1 MKGVHM
7 ILFYEDWEKFPNAIM
22 DTKTKNK
29 SFYVQAIKY
38 KIMGIRNHGFL
49 LSLLNPELQGVDP
62 FDEKNLTRQQKDAI
76 IVEIL
81 SNPWYYF
88 REIVKVSL
96 SGGGTSNLL
105 ANRANIALIWMF
117 LNHIYTVLIQ
127 IRQSGKSLNTDA
139 IKSYALFFG
148 ALDTAITFLTN
159 TNKNRHESV
168 ERMRSIEKEFPSY
181 LKQISSDDLNNM
193 EKIYIKATK
202 NRYETATGQKSL
214 ELAKNIH
221 RGKTSPI
228 RHIDE
233 AAYIPNIKES
243 LGAMLKTGTT
253 ADDQAK
259 ASGSLYG
266 TIVST
271 TAGYKDI
278 PHGRFIYNEIY
289 KPSAIFTE
297 QFFDSKN
304 EEELRENVTNQ
315 SAGKVCRVLIEMNHR
330 QLGKSDE
337 WLAGKIEDT
346 NSTGN
351 ETLTDYFNIWVDSRG
366 KPLIDDDDMKKI
378 SESKLSK
385 YNPEISDI
393 EGYMIRWYIT
403 EEERLE
409 IIRNNEP
416 IIAGMDTSEALGNDD
431 ISLVI
436 ISVKTGEVLAAADF
450 NETNTTIFG
459 SFIADLLIKYPSM
472 TLVIE
477 RRSTGTSIIDSI
489 TPILINKGIN
499 PLFRLFN
506 WAVND
511 MHLSDKHKYIYNELN
526 DAFKNRDRSVFDRHK
541 KLFGFS
547 TSGSG
552 RTARNKLYSE
562 TFKAAIKYISATA
575 RDIKL
580 INQLLG
586 LKDINGR
593 IDHDPDDHDDM
604 VIGWLLAFWFLKS
617 ASNIN
622 RYGININNILINI
635 KDVIYKNGE
644 KDVERMLRLKK
655 HNQAMGAISKLT
667 ELIMNSRND
676 LEINESKLLMK
687 RLSAHIDYSN
697 TPNFNIDV
705 HIRKLEAD
713 RRLQIRLAS

>member
-1 MKGVHM
+1 MV
-7 ILFYEDWEKFPNAIM
+7 LFFEDWQKFPNAIM
-22 DTKTKNK
+22 DTKTKNR
-29 SFYVQAIKY
+29 SFYMQAIKY
-38 KIMGIRNHGFL
+38 KIMGVKNHGFL
-49 LSLLNPELQGVDP
+49 LSLLNPDLQGVDP
-62 FDEKNLTRQQKDAI
+62 HDEKNLTREQKDAI
-76 IVEIL
+76 IVEII

-88 REIVKVSL
+88 REIIKVSL
-96 SGGGTSNLL
+96 SGGGTSSIL

-117 LNHIYTVLIQ
+117 LNHVYTVLIQ

-181 LKQISSDDLNNM
+181 LKQISSEDLNNM
-193 EKIYIKATK
+193 EKIYIKTTK

-221 RGKTSPI
+221 RGKTSPL

-233 AAYIPNIKES
+233 AGYIPNIKES
-243 LGAMLKTGTT
+243 LGAMLKTGTA

-266 TIVST
+266 TMVST
-271 TAGYKDI
+271 TAAYKDT

-289 KPSAIFTE
+289 KPSAVFTE
-297 QFFDSKN
+297 AFFDAKDEDDLNKMIMRHSPN
-304 EEELRENVTNQ
+304 GR
-315 SAGKVCRVLIEMNHR
+315 VCRVVIEMNHR
-330 QLGKSDE
+330 QLGKTDE
-337 WLAGKIEDT
+337 WLAKKIAAT

-366 KPLIDDDDMKKI
+366 KPLIDDDDMMKI

-393 EGYMIRWYIT
+393 EGYMIRWYISD
-403 EEERLE
+403 EEKEEL
-409 IIRNNEP
+409 IRNNEP
-416 IIAGMDTSEALGNDD
+416 MIAGMDTSEALGNDD

-436 ISVKTGEVLAAADF
+436 ISAKTGETLGAADF

-459 SFIADLLIKYPSM
+459 SFIADLLIRYPSM

-477 RRSTGTSIIDSI
+477 RRSTGTSIVDSI

-499 PLFRLFN
+499 PLLRLFN

-511 MHLSDKHKYIYNELN
+511 MHLSDKHKMVYNELM
-526 DAFKNRDRSVFDRHK
+526 DAFKNRDRTVFDRHK

-547 TSGSG
+547 TSGGG
-552 RTARNKLYSE
+552 RTARNKLYSD
-562 TFKAAIKYISATA
+562 TFKSAIKYISATI
-575 RDIKL
+575 RDPKL
-580 INQLLG
+580 INQLFG

-604 VIGWLLAFWFLKS
+604 VIGWLLAFWFLKTG
-617 ASNIN
+617 SNIN
-622 RYGININNILINI
+622 KYGININNVLTGI

-644 KDVERMLRLKK
+644 KDVERMLVLKK
-655 HNQAMGAISKLT
+655 HNKAMEAISKLT
-667 ELIMNSRND
+667 DVITNSTN
-676 LEINESKLLMK
+676 EIEIKESKLLMR
-687 RLSAHIDYSN
+687 RLSEFIDYAN
-697 TPNFNIDV
+697 TPNFNIDI
-705 HIRKLEAD
+705 HIRKIENEAK
-713 RRLQIRLAS
+713 LKKKIGK

>member
-1 MKGVHM
+1 M
-7 ILFYEDWEKFPNAIM
+7 ILFKDDWDKYPEAIM
-22 DTKTKNK
+22 DVKTKNK
-29 SFYVQAIKY
+29 SFYIQAIKY
-38 KIMGIRNHGFL
+38 KIMGIDNHGFL
-49 LSLLNPELQGVDP
+49 LSLLNPDLQGVDP
-62 FDEKNLTRQQKDAI
+62 HDEKNLTREQKDAI
-76 IVEIL
+76 IVEIMT
-81 SNPWYYF
+81 NPWYYF
-88 REIVKVSL
+88 REILKVSL
-96 SGGGTSNLL
+96 SGGGTANLA
-105 ANRANIALIWMF
+105 ANRGNIALIWMF

-148 ALDTAITFLTN
+148 TLDTAITFLTN

-168 ERMRSIEKEFPSY
+168 ERMRSIEKTFPSY
-181 LKQISSDDLNNM
+181 LRQISSDDLNNM

-233 AAYIPNIKES
+233 AGYIPNIKES

-259 ASGSLYG
+259 ENGSLYG

-271 TAGYKDI
+271 TAAYKDT
-278 PHGRFIYNEIY
+278 PHGRYIYNDIY
-289 KPSAIFTE
+289 KPSAVFTE
-297 QFFDSKN
+297 KFFDSKN
-304 EEELRENVTNQ
+304 EEDLRENIRAH
-315 SAGKVCRVLIEMNHR
+315 SIGKVCRVLIEMNHR
-330 QLGKSDE
+330 QLGKTDD
-337 WLAGKIEDT
+337 WLARKIEDS
-346 NSTGN
+346 NSSGN

-366 KPLIDDDDMKKI
+366 KPLIDEDDMKKI
-378 SESKLSK
+378 AESKLSK

-393 EGYMIRWYIT
+393 EGYMIRWYIS
-403 EEERLE
+403 EEERLKLIE
-409 IIRNNEP
+409 DNEP

-436 ISVKTGEVLAAADF
+436 ISVRTGEVLGAGTF

-459 SFIADLLIKYPSM
+459 SFVGDLLIRYKAM

-489 TPILINKGIN
+489 VPILINKGIN
-499 PLFRLFN
+499 PLHRLFN

-511 MHLSDKHKYIYNELN
+511 MHLSDKHRHVYEELLS
-526 DAFKNRDRSVFDRHK
+526 AFKARDRRVFDRHK

-552 RTARNKLYSE
+552 RTARNKLYSD
-562 TFKAAIKYISATA
+562 TFNSAIKYIGSTV
-575 RDIKL
+575 RDITL
-580 INQLLG
+580 INQLMG

-604 VIGWLLAFWFLKS
+604 VIGWLLAFWFLKTS
-617 ASNIN
+617 SNITK
-622 RYGININNILINI
+622 YGININNILINI
-635 KDVIYKNGE
+635 KTVIYKNGE
-644 KDVERMLRLKK
+644 KDLERMLKIKK
-655 HNQAMGAISKLT
+655 HNQAMTAIAVLT
-667 ELIMNSRND
+667 EKINNSTND
-676 LEINESKLLMK
+676 IEIKEAKLLM
-687 RLSAHIDYSN
+687 RRVSEHIDYAS

-705 HIRKLEAD
+705 YIQKLD
-713 RRLQIRLAS
+713 NDKRTMKKIGK

>member
-1 MKGVHM
+1 M
-7 ILFYEDWEKFPNAIM
+7 ILFKEDWDKYPNAIM
-22 DTKTKNK
+22 DVKTKNK
-29 SFYVQAIKY
+29 SFYIQAIKY
-38 KIMGIRNHGFL
+38 KIMDIDNHGFL
-49 LSLLNPELQGVDP
+49 LSLLNPDLQGVDP
-62 FDEKNLTRQQKDAI
+62 HDEKNLTREQKDAI
-76 IVEIL
+76 IVEIMT
-81 SNPWYYF
+81 NPWYYF
-88 REIVKVSL
+88 REILKVSL
-96 SGGGTSNLL
+96 SGGGSANLA
-105 ANRANIALIWMF
+105 ANRGNIALIWMF

-148 ALDTAITFLTN
+148 TLDTAITFLTN

-168 ERMRSIEKEFPSY
+168 ERMRSIEKTFPSY

-271 TAGYKDI
+271 TAGYKDT
-278 PHGRFIYNEIY
+278 PHGKFIYNDIY
-289 KPSAIFTE
+289 KPSAVFTE
-297 QFFDSKN
+297 RFFDSKN
-304 EEELRENVTNQ
+304 EEDLRANITKH
-315 SAGKVCRVLIEMNHR
+315 SIGKVCRVLIEMNHR
-330 QLGKSDE
+330 QLGKTDE
-337 WLAGKIEDT
+337 WLARKIEDT
-346 NSTGN
+346 NSSGN

-366 KPLIDDDDMKKI
+366 KPLIDEDDMKRI
-378 SESKLSK
+378 AESKLSK

-393 EGYMIRWYIT
+393 EGYMIRWYIS
-403 EEERLE
+403 EEERLKLIE
-409 IIRNNEP
+409 DNEP

-436 ISVKTGEVLAAADF
+436 ISVKTGEVLGAGTF

-459 SFIADLLIKYPSM
+459 SFVADLLMKYKSM

-489 TPILINKGIN
+489 TPILINRGIN
-499 PLFRLFN
+499 PLHRLFN

-511 MHLSDKHKYIYNELN
+511 MHLSDKHRHVYEELLA
-526 DAFKNRDRSVFDRHK
+526 AFKARDRRVFDRHK

-552 RTARNKLYSE
+552 RTARNKLYSD
-562 TFKAAIKYISATA
+562 TFNSAIKYIGATV
-575 RDIKL
+575 RDITL
-580 INQLLG
+580 INQLMG

-604 VIGWLLAFWFLKS
+604 VIGWLLAFWFLKTS
-617 ASNIN
+617 SNITK
-622 RYGININNILINI
+622 YGININNILINI
-635 KDVIYKNGE
+635 KTVIYKNGE
-644 KDVERMLRLKK
+644 KDLERMLKIKK
-655 HNQAMGAISKLT
+655 HNQAMTAISLLT
-667 ELIMNSRND
+667 EKINNSTND
-676 LEINESKLLMK
+676 IEVKESKLLM
-687 RLSAHIDYSN
+687 RRVSEHIDYAS

-705 HIRKLEAD
+705 YIQKLD
-713 RRLQIRLAS
+713 NDKKTMKKMAS